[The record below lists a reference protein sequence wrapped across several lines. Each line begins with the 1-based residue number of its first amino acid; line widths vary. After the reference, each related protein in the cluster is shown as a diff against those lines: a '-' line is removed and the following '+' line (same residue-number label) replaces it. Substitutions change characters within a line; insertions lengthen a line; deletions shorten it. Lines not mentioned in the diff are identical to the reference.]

1 MEDFDNI
8 VGKYTTWL
16 DNPYVA
22 GALTVFLI
30 VYAGAAA
37 PKLPS
42 WIVKMFDYTLVKL
55 ALFFLIVFISR
66 KNATVAIVAAIALL
80 VSIMVL
86 NRLKFDQEMMA
97 VVGNEETS
105 RKFKT
110 GNCTCT
116 CDSFEE
122 IVPQTEEGKL
132 VAAAAKQAVE
142 KGVLPQAK
150 AEELVKKVAVSEAEG
165 KPVLV
170 AKSEVGAKRMEEIAV
185 VVSSGQISEEV
196 GKEKEAVIV
205 VAEAVAE
212 AKQQKAVPEE
222 ARRSAPE
229 AARQVRAEETRKVL
243 AEEARKSLSS
253 SESVGSESMVELK
266 QEVLKRKQ
274 EETARRGGVPPS
286 NEELKKMC
294 ANVLDDYRKSAS
306 CGKDCGSSAGSSLPE
321 EEMPGVD
328 SMASSYASVSN

>member
-66 KNATVAIVAAIALL
+66 KNATIAIVAAIALM

-86 NRLKFDQEMMA
+86 NRLKFDQEMMS
-97 VVGNEETS
+97 VVNNEEQS
-105 RKFKT
+105 NRKFRT
-110 GNCTCT
+110 GNCTCS

-132 VAAAAKQAVE
+132 VAAAAKQAVA

-150 AEELVKKVAVSEAEG
+150 AEELVKQVAVSEAEG
-165 KPVLV
+165 KPVLI

-185 VVSSGQISEEV
+185 VVSSGQISEE
-196 GKEKEAVIV
+196 
-205 VAEAVAE
+205 
-212 AKQQKAVPEE
+212 
-222 ARRSAPE
+222 
-229 AARQVRAEETRKVL
+229 
-243 AEEARKSLSS
+243 
-253 SESVGSESMVELK
+253 
-266 QEVLKRKQ
+266 
-274 EETARRGGVPPS
+274 
-286 NEELKKMC
+286 
-294 ANVLDDYRKSAS
+294 
-306 CGKDCGSSAGSSLPE
+306 AGF
-321 EEMPGVD
+321 
-328 SMASSYASVSN
+328 